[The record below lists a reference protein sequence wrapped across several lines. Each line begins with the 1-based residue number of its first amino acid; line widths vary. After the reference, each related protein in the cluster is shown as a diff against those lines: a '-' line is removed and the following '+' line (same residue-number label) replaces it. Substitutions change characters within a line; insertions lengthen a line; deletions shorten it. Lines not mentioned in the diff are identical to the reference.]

1 MMRHRSAF
9 TLIEVLISI
18 ALLGIIMMGLF
29 SVVSM
34 MRDSNKQLLGHL
46 KRAKSVTESTKVLYL
61 DIIGSDGNLTIKKD
75 EFARLCIEQTRN
87 SLYGLSLA
95 KVCWLVLKD
104 KNTLVRVEGNGYSL
118 PTRSEEKVEVDKVIQ
133 NIDLFDVYHQKDKV
147 VVVMR
152 EKGKEPISFMVQGV
166 TKPKPPK
173 KKEQQKDNKRKS
185 NRNKNKKQPN
195 QQRRKPLKMPDGA
208 GNPGTPGNP
217 GTTKANII

>member
-1 MMRHRSAF
+1 MRHRPAF

-34 MRDSNKQLLGHL
+34 MRDSNKQLLEHL

-118 PTRSEEKVEVDKVIQ
+118 PTRSEEQVEVDKVIQ

-147 VVVMR
+147 VVLIR
-152 EKGKEPISFMVQGV
+152 EKDKEPISFMVQGI
-166 TKPKPPK
+166 TKPKPRQGAR
-173 KKEQQKDNKRKS
+173 QQDANTSRRN
-185 NRNKNKKQPN
+185 NRNNPRN
-195 QQRRKPLKMPDGA
+195 LS
-208 GNPGTPGNP
+208 NPGNSGTPSNP
-217 GTTKANII
+217 GTTKTNII

>member
-1 MMRHRSAF
+1 MMLLHRRGF

-18 ALLGIIMMGLF
+18 ALLGIIMVGLF

-34 MRDSNKQLLGHL
+34 MRDSNKQLFSYL

-104 KNTLVRVEGNGYSL
+104 KNTLVRVEGNDYSL
-118 PTRSEEKVEVDKVIQ
+118 PTRYEEKVEVDPVIKHVE
-133 NIDLFDVYHQKDKV
+133 LFDVYHQKDKV
-147 VVVMR
+147 IVLLK
-152 EKGKEPISFMVQGV
+152 EQHKEPISFMVQGI

-173 KKEQQKDNKRKS
+173 KKKTKKPTANKAVPKHQES
-185 NRNKNKKQPN
+185 NTT
-195 QQRRKPLKMPDGA
+195 
-208 GNPGTPGNP
+208 TPTIP
-217 GTTKANII
+217 STTPVI